1 VIPIRF
7 VLIIAVNVLLIINGV
22 KTMLNAFLINVIQT
36 ATAGIAETSIV
47 SVERILVSAQSIIKK
62 RIGRK
67 DANIL
72 IMI

>member
-7 VLIIAVNVLLIINGV
+7 ALIISVNVLLIINGA
-22 KTMLNAFLINVIQT
+22 KTIVNAFLINVIQT

-47 SVERILVSAQSIIKK
+47 NVERILVSVKSIIKK
-62 RIGRK
+62 RIPRK